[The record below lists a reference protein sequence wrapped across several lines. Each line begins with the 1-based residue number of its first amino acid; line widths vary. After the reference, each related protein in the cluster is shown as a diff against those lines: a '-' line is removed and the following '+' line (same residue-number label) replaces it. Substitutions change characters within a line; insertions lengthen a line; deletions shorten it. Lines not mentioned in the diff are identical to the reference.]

1 MEFTIYSTGSAIY
14 LEEILNSVAMICGTG
29 DVESLAKIG
38 FLIGALL
45 LGFQAV
51 FNNTAI
57 SFQKV
62 LVCLILYLALYG
74 PSGRAVIEDVYSG
87 EVAVVDNV
95 PFGPLVVGSIVSN
108 IGYNITN
115 IFEQAFSTPA
125 MTKYGF
131 ADPIETLMKVRSV
144 TGNLMSIPSFTNG
157 LGTNKNLVNSW
168 SNYYRECT
176 LPSLGTDLSGYAD
189 LFRSNDPIGASRFSS
204 GVYYTQIFDGTP
216 GGRTLNCSDAH
227 TALVNLTDSAT
238 DGVMAEIATAGFKRP
253 GKNVDADAVTSRIG
267 DSLYAL
273 NMSATDARAYTMA
286 SILYPIFLQAPGQK
300 AVEDLQGS
308 YGVMM
313 GQAMAQQNTQWAAEG
328 TQFTKY
334 VRPFMTFFEGLIYAI
349 TPLMAFLIAMG
360 GFGINLIGKYL
371 MMLVWMMLW
380 MPALAIVNLYS
391 ISSTA
396 SAMEAILQT
405 SSFDAGGTGV
415 SFEMLKQMTPALE
428 QAIGVAGLM
437 ASSIPAICLFLVTGA
452 TVAASGIASRMNGSD
467 TINEKIAAP
476 DVITPSAALQT
487 TPYASSDFDK
497 GVRINGSENQRGNI
511 NIGSMLSDTVQSSR
525 MTAEG
530 SSQSF
535 SQQLTSTLG
544 RSLENSKSIGEAANV
559 GHSLQ
564 SSLGLENNAAFQQ
577 QYSALQA
584 QGYSTSNID
593 SAIAAVSLNGG
604 VNGNVGAKAGA
615 GVDGIPS
622 GANGSVSAGAALTG
636 GASVS
641 KADQSTRSDG
651 SSYNDTLSAV
661 KSSGIG
667 ETVKSALQRTD
678 GTTLAKNFQSSDQ
691 SKLSSA
697 DQESLSRSA
706 QQTISDQAAY
716 QKVSG
721 LANSYGYSE
730 DMKLDSLAGKLIN
743 EGRESAV
750 VNDAMNK
757 YGPEYQENQKMFA
770 STMLDPNRASTA
782 AALYTLAK
790 NHDFD
795 ALAGTTVDY
804 NKNAN
809 LQAPSVGNLEGI
821 TGNAGHRVNAEAF
834 DSQYQD
840 AKADALTNANIGQ
853 KHERNHG
860 IVKND
865 GEVYAK
871 QALDP
876 IADRAADRI
885 RNSSKEVN
893 DKGESSYGILSAA
906 SNGIGQMV
914 GTRASRDD
922 YMHEGQQLGL
932 NEAQADVFAAARSGA
947 LTDNSKDRWDQ
958 YADSV
963 NMDKHLSEGMYKQ
976 LVEAG
981 LHDNGSGGHL
991 SDILTVNQRDNISSV
1006 SNGVGQDVGAGA
1018 PRQDHMREGK
1028 HFASTSP
1035 SNGMDQMVGARASRE
1050 DNKGEGQQLGSSSFS
1065 NGIGQTGEPRISR
1078 EDFIPEV
1085 QHLALNQ
1092 PQGALADN
1100 SIERFDQPET
1110 FAENH
1115 QGNLGPVST
1124 GVDQMVGAHS
1134 TRDDFMHEGQRFGLN
1149 EAQSDVFAAAR
1160 SGSLNGN
1167 SKERWDHYADS
1178 ANMDRAQS
1186 DGMYKQLVDAGLH
1199 DNGSGDH
1206 LSDIL
1211 KASKRDNIGH

>member
-1 MEFTIYSTGSAIY
+1 MEFTIYSTGSAVY

-38 FLIGALL
+38 FLIGTLL

-57 SFQKV
+57 PFQKV
-62 LVCLILYLALYG
+62 LVCLVLYLALYG
-74 PSGRAVIEDVYSG
+74 PSGRAVIEDVYDG

-95 PFGPLVVGSIVSN
+95 PLGPLVVGSIVSN
-108 IGYNITN
+108 IGFNITN

-157 LGTNKNLVNSW
+157 LGANKNLVNSW

-176 LPSLGTDLSGYAD
+176 LPSLGTDLSGYSD
-189 LFRSNDPIGASRFSS
+189 LFRSNDPIGASRFNS

-238 DGVMAEIATAGFKRP
+238 DSVMGEIATAGFKRP

-313 GQAMAQQNTQWAAEG
+313 SQAMAQQNTQWAAEG

-371 MMLVWMMLW
+371 MMLVWMILW

-467 TINEKIAAP
+467 AINEKIVSP
-476 DVITPSAALQT
+476 DVLTPSAGLQT
-487 TPYASSDFDK
+487 TPYASNDFDK
-497 GVRINGSENQRGNI
+497 GLRINGSENQRGNI
-511 NIGSMLSDTVQSSR
+511 NIGSMLNDTVQSSR
-525 MTAEG
+525 VTAQG
-530 SSQSF
+530 SSQGF
-535 SQQLTSTLG
+535 THQLTSTMG
-544 RSLENSKSIGEAANV
+544 RSLENSKSIGDAANV

-564 SSLGLENNAAFQQ
+564 SMLGLENNAAFQQ

-584 QGYSTSNID
+584 QGYSSSNID
-593 SAIAAVSLNGG
+593 AAIAAITLNGG
-604 VNGNVGAKAGA
+604 VNGNVGAKAGV
-615 GVDGIPS
+615 GVDGVPS
-622 GANGSVSAGAALTG
+622 GANGSVAAGVALTG
-636 GASVS
+636 GVGAN

-667 ETVKSALQRTD
+667 ETVKSALSRTD

-691 SKLSSA
+691 SKFSRA
-697 DQESLSRSA
+697 DQDSLSRSA
-706 QQTISDQAAY
+706 QKTITDQAAY

-721 LANSYGYSE
+721 LANTFGYSE
-730 DMKLDSLAGKLIN
+730 DMKLDTLAGKLIN
-743 EGRESAV
+743 EGRETSV

-757 YGPEYQENQKMFA
+757 YGAEYQENQKMFA

-790 NHDFD
+790 NHDFE
-795 ALAGTTVDY
+795 ALAGATVNYDQ
-804 NKNAN
+804 NAS
-809 LQAPSVGNLEGI
+809 LQGPAVGDLEGM
-821 TGNAGHRVNAEAF
+821 TRNAGHSVNTAAF
-834 DSQYQD
+834 DSRYHNERANALNN
-840 AKADALTNANIGQ
+840 AKIGE
-853 KHERNHG
+853 KHIRNSN

-871 QALDP
+871 QTLDP
-876 IADRAADRI
+876 IAERAADRI
-885 RNSSKEVN
+885 RNTSNEVT
-893 DKGESSYGILSAA
+893 DKGESSYGILAAA
-906 SNGIGQMV
+906 SNGVGQMV
-914 GTRASRDD
+914 GARASREE
-922 YMHEGQQLGL
+922 YMQEGQQLGL
-932 NEAQADVFAAARSGA
+932 NQAQADVFATARSGA
-947 LTDNSKDRWDQ
+947 LTDNSKERWDQ

-963 NMDKHLSEGMYKQ
+963 HMDKNLSEGMYKQ
-976 LVEAG
+976 LVQAG
-981 LHDNGSGGHL
+981 LHDNGSGGQL
-991 SDILTVNQRDNISSV
+991 ADILTLNQRDNIGVNNSGNGGIVSTGSDVNSNQAHDPIAEKPSAPIPYTNTTREGYIREGQQLGLSQAQAGVNGGILRNDGQVYTNQAHDPIGEQAAVPNRNVNNEVRGNVESSYGHLPPA
-1006 SNGVGQDVGAGA
+1006 SNGVGQ
-1018 PRQDHMREGK
+1018 
-1028 HFASTSP
+1028 
-1035 SNGMDQMVGARASRE
+1035 MVEARASHE
-1050 DNKGEGQQLGSSSFS
+1050 EYMQEGQQLG
-1065 NGIGQTGEPRISR
+1065 
-1078 EDFIPEV
+1078 
-1085 QHLALNQ
+1085 LN
-1092 PQGALADN
+1092 P
-1100 SIERFDQPET
+1100 
-1110 FAENH
+1110 
-1115 QGNLGPVST
+1115 
-1124 GVDQMVGAHS
+1124 
-1134 TRDDFMHEGQRFGLN
+1134 
-1149 EAQSDVFAAAR
+1149 AQADVFASAR
-1160 SGSLNGN
+1160 SGALTDN
-1167 SKERWDHYADS
+1167 SKQRWDQYAES
-1178 ANMDRAQS
+1178 VHMDTTTS

-1199 DNGSGDH
+1199 DNGSGGH
-1206 LSDIL
+1206 LSDVL
-1211 KASKRDNIGH
+1211 TLNQRDNIGR